1 MYEVEMVIKESIPTQ
16 WGLNS
21 LHAVRNIG
29 LNRIIGL
36 QVGMGG
42 GIPCF
47 GVGRV
52 CERKNSIGLPT
63 LGLFPLFS
71 FGQMR
76 GLGQRKEG
84 FFYLEPFN
92 SLSCWFRN
100 FKSWSWQC
108 GVMVMITW
116 SHRTH
121 MVAQLPVT
129 SGPGDWT
136 FI

>member
-52 CERKNSIGLPT
+52 CERKKQHRPT
-63 LGLFPLFS
+63 HSGPVSPILIWPNE
-71 FGQMR
+71 R
-76 GLGQRKEG
+76 VRPKEG
-84 FFYLEPFN
+84 RVL
-92 SLSCWFRN
+92 LS
-100 FKSWSWQC
+100 
-108 GVMVMITW
+108 
-116 SHRTH
+116 RT
-121 MVAQLPVT
+121 L
-129 SGPGDWT
+129 
-136 FI
+136 

>member
-1 MYEVEMVIKESIPTQ
+1 MYVEE
-16 WGLNS
+16 
-21 LHAVRNIG
+21 
-29 LNRIIGL
+29 LNRIIGFP
-36 QVGMGG
+36 VGMGGG

-52 CERKNSIGLPT
+52 CECKNSIGLPS

-76 GLGQRKEG
+76 GLGQKKVG
-84 FFYLEPFN
+84 FFYIELFN

-100 FKSWSWQC
+100 FKGWGWQC
-108 GVMVMITW
+108 GIMVMIAW
-116 SHRTH
+116 AHRTH